1 MPEFHIFQE
10 YTKMDFYAKPF
21 RRVWRSLK
29 TLLKFDWTSV
39 TELNECVL
47 NLSSVQPLVFSK
59 ISKWIYNE
67 RGVSDYKVKKFFQVS
82 LKLGHQEIQP
92 KEDRKVA
99 DCSVFAHPY
108 LFQKHKNAIIYTLYS
123 KCIFWNKYCLN
134 L

>member
-1 MPEFHIFQE
+1 MRVEFIKRTTSGVLKKFE
-10 YTKMDFYAKPF
+10 MDIQ
-21 RRVWRSLK
+21 W
-29 TLLKFDWTSV
+29 
-39 TELNECVL
+39 
-47 NLSSVQPLVFSK
+47 
-59 ISKWIYNE
+59 E
-67 RGVSDYKVKKFFQVS
+67 RVSDYKVKKFFQVS